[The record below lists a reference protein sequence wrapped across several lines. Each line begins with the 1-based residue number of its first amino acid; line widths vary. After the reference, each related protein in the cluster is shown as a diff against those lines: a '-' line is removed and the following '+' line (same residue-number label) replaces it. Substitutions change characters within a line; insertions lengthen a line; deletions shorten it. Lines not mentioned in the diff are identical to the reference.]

1 MKQFN
6 FFLLILLLVGII
18 AISCRDRNNGI
29 TEEFYPDGTL
39 KSQITLK
46 NGIRNGIT
54 KNFDEKGRLIST
66 AEYLNDIREGWMM
79 NYNPEN
85 GKLTAKA
92 MYKADEQD
100 GPVTLFY
107 KEGMLFREST
117 YIKGRVDGIIKTY
130 WANGKLKA
138 ENTFRM
144 GKPAIGLKEY
154 EKDGKTLI
162 VQPSIMIASLP
173 MYKNAFKV
181 YLSDNSSDVEFFLDT
196 LEDNKYFNPKT
207 HNLRVEDGVTT
218 LKNPRHT
225 SNKISIIAKVKTKY
239 SNTLILQ
246 KYINL

>member
-1 MKQFN
+1 MKRKIFY
-6 FFLLILLLVGII
+6 LLVVLVSVA
-18 AISCRDRNNGI
+18 AISCTDRNNGI
-29 TEEFYPDGTL
+29 SEEFYPDGTI

-54 KNFDEKGRLIST
+54 KNYDEKGRLIST
-66 AEYLNDIREGWMM
+66 AEYVNDVREGLMM

-107 KEGMLFREST
+107 KEGKLFREST

-130 WANGKLKA
+130 WPSGNLKA

-144 GKPAIGLKEY
+144 GKPSVGLKEY
-154 EKDGKTLI
+154 DKDGKTLI
-162 VQPSIMIASLP
+162 IQPSIVISRLP
-173 MYKNAFKV
+173 SFKDAFKV
-181 YLSDNSSDVEFFLDT
+181 SLSDGSADVDFYLDY
-196 LEDNKYFNPKT
+196 LDDDKYFNPKT
-207 HNLRVEDGVTT
+207 HSLRLEDGVAT

-225 SNKISIIAKVKTKY
+225 SNRIVIVAKVKTKFG
-239 SNTLILQ
+239 NTLILQ
-246 KYINL
+246 KFIDF